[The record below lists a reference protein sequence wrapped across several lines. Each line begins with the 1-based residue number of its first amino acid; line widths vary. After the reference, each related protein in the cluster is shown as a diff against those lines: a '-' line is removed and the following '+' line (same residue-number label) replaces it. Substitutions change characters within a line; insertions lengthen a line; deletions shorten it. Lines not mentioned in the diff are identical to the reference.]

1 MLIGGGG
8 DHRQKTSWPEVV
20 GMGFLWAAMK
30 IRIDRSDVDVE
41 VHKVGD
47 SVEPGYN
54 NKRVRMF
61 IYNGVV
67 AQTPVIG

>member
-1 MLIGGGG
+1 
-8 DHRQKTSWPEVV
+8 
-20 GMGFLWAAMK
+20 MGFLWAAMK